1 VGTDRQLRLRFGVPG
16 HRGPV
21 ALRRGQGGRA
31 GPYPITGVDG
41 VAFSPDGKLLASTG
55 GDGYVRLWGPATHK
69 PIGKPIPANLANGEG
84 VQGVAFSPYGKLLG
98 IAGSSLPPPAP

>member
-1 VGTDRQLRLRFGVPG
+1 M
-16 HRGPV
+16 
-21 ALRRGQGGRA
+21 
-31 GPYPITGVDG
+31 
-41 VAFSPDGKLLASTG
+41 AFSPDGKLLASTG

-84 VQGVAFSPYGKLLG
+84 VHGVAFSPYGKLLG